1 MRKRCKRVSRP
12 VSTLITP
19 AQHMALMLK
28 PRMHL
33 ELILSQTIDLDYQ
46 RSVLS
51 VFNLAAALAF
61 LQNKPQTQ
69 SQFEAAQRV
78 MSLLIQGARG
88 PSPEEGD
95 FLRLSFNQADRH
107 FGIQSGAALARA
119 LDVVDQAR
127 ADSETTDKKGS
138 EQ

>member
-19 AQHMALMLK
+19 AQHMALMLE

-33 ELILSQTIDLDYQ
+33 ELILSQTVDLDYQ
-46 RSVLS
+46 RSVLG

-61 LQNKPQTQ
+61 LQSKPQIQ
-69 SQFEAAQRV
+69 NQFEAAQRV

-107 FGIQSGAALARA
+107 FGIQSGATLARA

>member
-78 MSLLIQGARG
+78 MSLLIQGARS
-88 PSPEEGD
+88 PSSEEGD
-95 FLRLSFNQADRH
+95 FLRQSFNQADRH
-107 FGIQSGAALARA
+107 FGIQSGAMLVRA
-119 LDVVDQAR
+119 FEIVDQAG
-127 ADSETTDKKGS
+127 ADGETADKKGS
-138 EQ
+138 D